1 MQPKGC
7 RVQPQGKHEYFSRKE
22 SESVGK
28 NIQTSPEPREIKE
41 EAETP
46 KLKEKPKQRKKV
58 KRTRIVN
65 DAHRVPEDH
74 VIPQQKNNVIGY
86 NPKGN
91 LPKKRKPRIFRFPL
105 FQDPL
110 ETFQTRL
117 Y

>member
-1 MQPKGC
+1 MDAAYSPL
-7 RVQPQGKHEYFSRKE
+7 VNINIFLEKE
-22 SESVGK
+22 ARASEK
-28 NIQTSPEPREIKE
+28 NIQTSPEPPKIKD

-58 KRTRIVN
+58 KRTPIVN
-65 DAHRVPEDH
+65 DAHRVPENH

-110 ETFQTRL
+110 ETFETRL

>member
-1 MQPKGC
+1 MQHAAPVLTK
-7 RVQPQGKHEYFSRKE
+7 KKFLEKE
-22 SESVGK
+22 ARASEK
-28 NIQTSPEPREIKE
+28 NIQTSPEPREIKD
-41 EAETP
+41 EAETA

-65 DAHRVPEDH
+65 DAHRVAEDH

-110 ETFQTRL
+110 ETFETRL